1 MPLVVRHHLTIF
13 NTGVGFDSVG
23 LPLDILV
30 SSTPTHS
37 VSGELESNKK
47 GALRR
52 CEFKYVT

>member
-47 GALRR
+47 R
-52 CEFKYVT
+52 CLKKEGI